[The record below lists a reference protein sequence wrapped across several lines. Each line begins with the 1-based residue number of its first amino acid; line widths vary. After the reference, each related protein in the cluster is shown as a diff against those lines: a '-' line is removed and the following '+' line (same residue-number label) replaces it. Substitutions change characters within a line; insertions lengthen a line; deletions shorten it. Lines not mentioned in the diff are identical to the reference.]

1 MDDVLVYGKDQ
12 EEYDKRL
19 EAVLQRIQS
28 TGVTLNPEFSKD
40 QLKFLGH
47 IIDKDGVRADPA
59 KVKAIIDLPPP
70 SNVSQM
76 RQLVEMIDQLAK
88 FAQNCAHVIRP
99 LTELRT

>member
-1 MDDVLVYGKDQ
+1 MDDVLVYWKDQ

-40 QLKFLGH
+40 HLKFLGH

-59 KVKAIIDLPPP
+59 KVQAIIDLPPP

-76 RQLVEMIDQLAK
+76 HQLVGMINQLAK
-88 FAQNCAHVIRP
+88 FAPNCAQLFVH
-99 LTELRT
+99 